1 MGTMG
6 TLLSVYVVALF
17 TAEGAAAAPEQ
28 PPGPTGGGKSPP
40 AAVDPGAVAALER
53 MGAFLRAQQS
63 FEIKGETLTDDVL
76 ESGQKVQL
84 PASIDLKVRRP
95 DRLRADMQSDRKSRQ
110 LFFDGKTFTVFGPR
124 AGYYAR
130 VAAPATIRELVEAA
144 GRRYGIE
151 LPLADLFYW
160 GTDESGVSDLRA
172 AVYMGP
178 STVNGVKTEHF
189 AFRQPDVDWQIWIQ
203 QGDQPLP
210 RKLIVTNTREPS
222 QPQHQVVLDWKLNP
236 RLDDGQFAFIPPKGA
251 MPIALDEVQPMVP
264 RARQGRTVR
273 PGRGGTP

>member
-6 TLLSVYVVALF
+6 TLLSVYVVALVM
-17 TAEGAAAAPEQ
+17 AEGAAAAPE
-28 PPGPTGGGKSPP
+28 KP
-40 AAVDPGAVAALER
+40 AARTAPAVDPGAVAALER
-53 MGAFLRAQQS
+53 MGAFLREQQS

-124 AGYYAR
+124 SGYYAR

-160 GTDESGVSDLRA
+160 GTDRA
-172 AVYMGP
+172 ACPTSARLSTWDPAP
-178 STVNGVKTEHF
+178 ST
-189 AFRQPDVDWQIWIQ
+189 A
-203 QGDQPLP
+203 
-210 RKLIVTNTREPS
+210 
-222 QPQHQVVLDWKLNP
+222 
-236 RLDDGQFAFIPPKGA
+236 
-251 MPIALDEVQPMVP
+251 
-264 RARQGRTVR
+264 
-273 PGRGGTP
+273 